1 MVENR
6 PVPPKPEKERE
17 TPLFPCEGKCRICPF
32 PGLNCR
38 DNTKDQE
45 VTYVESQRTHL

>member
-1 MVENR
+1 MVENK
-6 PVPPKPEKERE
+6 PVPQTTEKHGD
-17 TPLFPCEGKCRICPF
+17 TPVFPCEGKCRICPF

-45 VTYVESQRTHL
+45 VTHVESQRTHL